1 MVHCILKNSYSK
13 PFGLLNL
20 FCVFLILAANQF
32 PHADYKDLVEFEPI
46 NDESAKGNGKQG
58 FHFRLYVVVIQSNS
72 CCWHI
77 PEQTVTQESRVCLHF
92 ETKKSQSLLN
102 PTLRILCPCM
112 STYCIKSSWHTVR
125 MCQAGPRMCFF
136 S

>member
-1 MVHCILKNSYSK
+1 MQDNTLKNSYSK

-20 FCVFLILAANQF
+20 FFVFLILAANQF
-32 PHADYKDLVEFEPI
+32 PRADYKDLVEFEPL
-46 NDESAKGNGKQG
+46 NDESAQGNGEHG
-58 FHFRLYVVVIQSNS
+58 FHFCLYVVVIQSNS
-72 CCWHI
+72 CCCHVH
-77 PEQTVTQESRVCLHF
+77 EQSVTQESRVCLHY

-102 PTLRILCPCM
+102 PTLQILCPYM
-112 STYCIKSSWHTVR
+112 SRYCIKSFWRAVC